1 MLLLMCDVP
10 GTSIIFEALWNIFRR
25 RVKMKKLLAVLLI
38 LTMVFTF
45 AACGSN
51 DAGDEGAATDEVITI
66 KLAGTVAD
74 THPITQS
81 EYKFAELLEQY
92 SGGTMKVECY
102 PNCQLG
108 SNRELYEQMQNGS
121 IQMAEAGAVIL
132 ANFTDKF
139 KFTSLPYL
147 FNSPAAFQAFLYS
160 EEGQQMVQDIEDE
173 CGFRILACF
182 ENGMQAITNSK
193 HEIATAAD
201 MAGLKIRT
209 QENDILLQIYTQMGC
224 SPMPMAFTEL
234 FTGMQ
239 QGTVDGQVNPILIA
253 YTGNYDEVQDYCT
266 DVNAV
271 YDVASVSINSDFYN
285 SLTDEQR
292 GWIDQAMMDAKNFNL
307 QASVDAAQEAVDNL
321 DVEFHWLT
329 DEERQTFADAT
340 SGVYDWFKA
349 NINEPK
355 LDTYLAAIEE
365 INEMDKA
372 GKLDPITGDII
383 G

>member
-1 MLLLMCDVP
+1 MD
-10 GTSIIFEALWNIFRR
+10 
-25 RVKMKKLLAVLLI
+25 
-38 LTMVFTF
+38 
-45 AACGSN
+45 
-51 DAGDEGAATDEVITI
+51 
-66 KLAGTVAD
+66 
-74 THPITQS
+74 
-81 EYKFAELLEQY
+81 
-92 SGGTMKVECY
+92 
-102 PNCQLG
+102 
-108 SNRELYEQMQNGS
+108 
-121 IQMAEAGAVIL
+121 
-132 ANFTDKF
+132 
-139 KFTSLPYL
+139 
-147 FNSPAAFQAFLYS
+147 
-160 EEGQQMVQDIEDE
+160 
-173 CGFRILACF
+173 
-182 ENGMQAITNSK
+182 
-193 HEIATAAD
+193 
-201 MAGLKIRT
+201 GLKIRT

-340 SGVYDWFKA
+340 SGVYDWFRA

>member
-1 MLLLMCDVP
+1 
-10 GTSIIFEALWNIFRR
+10 
-25 RVKMKKLLAVLLI
+25 MKKILSVLLV
-38 LTMVFTF
+38 LVMVFTF
-45 AACGSN
+45 AACGGGNSE
-51 DAGDEGAATDEVITI
+51 EGTQAQDEVITI

-74 THPITQS
+74 THPITKA
-81 EYKFAELLEQY
+81 EYKFAELLEEY
-92 SGGTMKVECY
+92 SGGTMVVECY

-147 FNSPAAFQAFLYS
+147 FNSSAAYQAFLYS
-160 EEGQQMVQDIEDE
+160 EVGQQMVQDIEDE

-182 ENGMQAITNSK
+182 ENGWQAITNSK
-193 HEIATAAD
+193 HEIKTAAD
-201 MAGLKIRT
+201 LEGLKIRT
-209 QENDILLQIYTQMGC
+209 QENDILLKIYSDMGC

-253 YTGNYDEVQDYCT
+253 YTGNYDEVQKYCT

-271 YDVASVSINSDFYN
+271 YDVASVSINADFYN

-292 GWIDQAMMDAKNFNL
+292 GWLDKAMADAKDYNL
-307 QASVDAAQEAVDNL
+307 QLSVDAAQEAVDNL
-321 DVEFHWLT
+321 NLEFHWLS

-340 SGVYDWFKA
+340 AGVYDWFRE

-355 LDTYLAAIEE
+355 LDDYIAAINE

-372 GKLDPITGDII
+372 GKLDPVTGNII